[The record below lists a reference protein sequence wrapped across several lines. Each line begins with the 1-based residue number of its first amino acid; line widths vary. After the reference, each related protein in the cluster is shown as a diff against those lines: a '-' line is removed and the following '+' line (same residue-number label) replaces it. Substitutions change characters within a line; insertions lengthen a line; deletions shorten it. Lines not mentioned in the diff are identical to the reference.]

1 MIDRDDIRGALLGT
15 AVGDALGMPIEGLSH
30 QNVRTYYLGIKEYR
44 DDLERK
50 DLDAGQWTD
59 DTQFTFALARVLA
72 EGDGLP
78 ETGRRL
84 AEAYVSM
91 RPEARR
97 WGPTT
102 SAAVDRLAEGTS
114 WREAGSAERA
124 TNGAPMRAAP
134 LGAWWALR
142 EPDWETAADRISA
155 LLGIT
160 HAHPASLAAGIGH
173 ARAVA
178 LLLRADPDRLDGP
191 AFFEKVLETVRRAEA
206 FLDRRREGREEK
218 TAERGDE
225 PGEAETSG
233 NEPAREERAF
243 GAAARTAVGDR
254 LTRLRDHLTD
264 TPLDLQDLCDGTGAE
279 ADTSWP
285 YALAMMARNPGLIE
299 ATLLSGINVGGD
311 ADTIGAFLGG
321 MLGSLHGWSAFPDE
335 WRKGLEEADRL
346 LKEADRFYDR
356 MYEGTGPSNSPTNEI
371 SGSSS

>member
-1 MIDRDDIRGALLGT
+1 MIERDDIRGALLGT

-59 DTQFTFALARVLA
+59 DTQFTFALVRVLTD
-72 EGDGLP
+72 GDELP
-78 ETGRRL
+78 EAGRRL

-102 SAAVDRLAEGTS
+102 SAAVERLAEGVS
-114 WREAGSAERA
+114 WREAGSGERA
-124 TNGAPMRAAP
+124 TNGAAMRAAP

-142 EPDWETAADRISA
+142 EPDWETAAERIGA

-178 LLLRADPDRLDGP
+178 LLLRADSERFDGP
-191 AFFEKVLETVRRAEA
+191 AFFDEILATVRRAEA
-206 FLDRRREGREEK
+206 FLEG
-218 TAERGDE
+218 GV
-225 PGEAETSG
+225 EAEVDD
-233 NEPAREERAF
+233 
-243 GAAARTAVGDR
+243 RTAVGDR
-254 LTRLRDHLTD
+254 LARLRDHLTD
-264 TPLDLQDLCDGTGAE
+264 TPLDLQDRCAGTGAE

-321 MLGSLHGWSAFPDE
+321 MMGSLHGWSAFPAE
-335 WRKGLEEADRL
+335 WRDGLEDADRLLEEADR
-346 LKEADRFYDR
+346 FY
-356 MYEGTGPSNSPTNEI
+356 GGKAPSNSPMNEI